1 MNINNFQRI
10 GSVSN
15 SQVGRD
21 FEEAARKYFKANSI
35 DLTFGH
41 SLPVRIEDKKIAYVW
56 LRWGILQFKKNTLS
70 KRIFI
75 NFEVRTDVLQQDH
88 VLTEDKYFSFSFK
101 YRMNSVLEW
110 RGHQA
115 KAR

>member
-35 DLTFGH
+35 HLTFGH
-41 SLPVRIEDKKIAYVW
+41 SLPVRIEDKKIAYV
-56 LRWGILQFKKNTLS
+56 
-70 KRIFI
+70 
-75 NFEVRTDVLQQDH
+75 
-88 VLTEDKYFSFSFK
+88 
-101 YRMNSVLEW
+101 
-110 RGHQA
+110 
-115 KAR
+115 